1 MKTTINFPGLLETFF
16 TDRLIRQRQ
25 LSEHTIASYRDT
37 FCLVLEFAK
46 GRLKKDPSRLTI
58 EDLDAPFIG
67 AFLDHLEKER
77 GNTAR
82 SRNARLAA
90 IHSFFRYA
98 AFHDPSRSA
107 LIRRVLAMPSKRY
120 DRKQIEFLSDPET
133 KALLNAPDLNTW
145 GGRRDRGLLLVV
157 VQTGLRVSEL
167 IGLRCQD
174 IVLNTGA
181 HVRCYG
187 KGRKERSIPLR
198 KEVVTILRLW
208 LRERNGHPEAPV
220 FPNARG
226 NRFSRD
232 GVEHL
237 LAKHVATAQKECPSL
252 KRKCVSP
259 HVLRHTAAMYLL
271 RHGVDPTVIALWFG
285 HERLET
291 VQMYLHADLAL
302 KEKALAKTKPLGV
315 RGGRYKPANELLA
328 FLKNL

>member
-1 MKTTINFPGLLETFF
+1 MKGTTNFAGLLETFF

-37 FCLVLEFAK
+37 FCLLLGFAK
-46 GRLKKDPSRLTI
+46 QRLKKEPSKLTF
-58 EDLDAPFIG
+58 EDLNAPFIG

-77 GNTAR
+77 GNAAR

-98 AFHDPSRSA
+98 AFQEPNHIA
-107 LIRRVLAMPSKRY
+107 LIQRVLAMQSKRY
-120 DRKQIEFLSDPET
+120 DRKPIEFLSEPEIKT
-133 KALLNAPDLNTW
+133 LLAAPDLSTW
-145 GGRRDRGLLLVV
+145 AGRRDRALMLVV

-167 IGLRCQD
+167 ISLRCQD
-174 IVLNTGA
+174 IVLSTGA

-187 KGRKERSIPLR
+187 KGRKERCIPLR
-198 KEVVTILRLW
+198 RETVMILRNW
-208 LRERNGHPEAPV
+208 LRERNGRPEDSV

-232 GVEHL
+232 GVEYL
-237 LAKHVATAQKECPSL
+237 LAKYVATAQEQCPSL
-252 KRKCVSP
+252 KRKRVSP
-259 HVLRHTAAMYLL
+259 HVLRHTAAMDLL
-271 RHGVDPTVIALWFG
+271 HHGVDSAVIALWFG

-291 VQMYLHADLAL
+291 TQMYFHADLSL

-315 RGGRYKPANELLA
+315 QAGRYKPTDELSA